1 MPSPDGR
8 RVVSHL
14 PSIRAGQLTLALIA
28 RVSSAG
34 SSVNCQSRS
43 RCSPSI
49 ITRRPWG
56 LDQPEQAQTLHQAL
70 AGYTSDGVITYQ
82 R

>member
-1 MPSPDGR
+1 M
-8 RVVSHL
+8 
-14 PSIRAGQLTLALIA
+14 
-28 RVSSAG
+28 
-34 SSVNCQSRS
+34 NCQSRS